1 MASPTVAVVGL
12 GALGLVALKNL
23 REEGF
28 EAVGLD
34 RNDYVGGLWH
44 FDEGEKLTVMRS
56 TLSNGSKQRGCFTDF
71 PFPEGSPDYI
81 PAAGID
87 KYLQDYAKHFCLM
100 EHTRLRTS
108 FHGATFV
115 EKTQQWRLSLSTPEE
130 PEPHFEYF
138 DKVVFAMGAD
148 QKPSRPKIEGMEIFK
163 GFVEHSMTFKNP
175 EVLAGKRVMVLGF
188 GNTAADMATE
198 LAPLA
203 SQVYLS
209 HRHGAVIVPRWVKG
223 KPVDHV
229 RTYRKYVI
237 LNLMNRYTPGLWEKT
252 MNSVISKLEHE
263 IFDLKPEW
271 GFDPAPSITNQRPL
285 VNDELIPCLENGS
298 IISTPGIARVIDD
311 KTVETTDGK
320 RYEVDAILLCTG
332 FTVDYSVVGPHAD
345 PCRATTTD
353 WEKSDGYTGRP
364 LPRLYQ
370 NIFSLDHPRSLAF
383 IGHLSFMNPAFF
395 MFDLA
400 TMAVA
405 QLWKGASA
413 FPSAAEMEKQ
423 VNDQHAWVL
432 ELSKKGPVTP
442 SIVKAS
448 EWMEWVDKV
457 IGTGLPEHL
466 GYNLNGWS
474 FWIRDRQFCNMLM
487 DGLLSPH
494 AYRLFPGKRKA
505 WPGAREAII
514 AMNVDREARFG
525 PMD

>member
-1 MASPTVAVVGL
+1 MPAPTVAVVGL

-28 EAVGLD
+28 DAVGLD
-34 RNDYVGGLWH
+34 RNDYIGGLWH
-44 FDEGEKLTVMRS
+44 FHEGNKLTVMKS

-81 PAAGID
+81 PAEGID
-87 KYLQDYAKHFCLM
+87 QYLQDYAKHFALM
-100 EHTRLRTS
+100 EFCRLRTS
-108 FHGATFV
+108 FHGARYD
-115 EKTQQWRLSLSTPEE
+115 EKTKQWRLSLSTPDS
-130 PEPHFEYF
+130 PVPHMENF

-148 QKPSRPKIEGMEIFK
+148 QTPARPNIEGIEKFK
-163 GFVEHSMTFKNP
+163 GFVEHSMSFKDPN
-175 EVLAGKRVMVLGF
+175 VLAGKRVMILGF

-198 LAPLA
+198 LAPIA
-203 SQVYLS
+203 EQVYIS
-209 HRHGAVIVPRWVKG
+209 HRHGAIILPRWVKG

-237 LNLMNRYTPGLWEKT
+237 LNLMNWYTPALWEKT
-252 MNSVISKLEHE
+252 MNSVISKLQHE

-271 GFDPAPSITNQRPL
+271 RFTPAPSITNQRPL
-285 VNDELIPCLENGS
+285 VNDELIPCLETES
-298 IISTPGIARVIDD
+298 VISTHGLARVIDD
-311 KTVETTDGK
+311 KTVETSDGMQ
-320 RYEVDAILLCTG
+320 YEVDAILFCTG
-332 FTVDYSVVGPHAD
+332 FTVDYSVVGPEMD
-345 PCRATTTD
+345 PCRGTTTD
-353 WEKSDGYTGRP
+353 WAKSSGYTGRP

-370 NIFSLDHPRSLAF
+370 NIFSLDHPQSLAF

-405 QLWKGASA
+405 QLWKDPSA
-413 FPSAAEMEKQ
+413 FPSHAEMERQ
-423 VNDQHAWVL
+423 VDDQHSWVV

-448 EWMEWVDKV
+448 EWMQWVDKV

-466 GYNLNGWS
+466 GYSMTGWH
-474 FWIRDRQFCNMLM
+474 FWLQDRKFCNMLM

-505 WPGAREAII
+505 WPGARDAII

-525 PMD
+525 PME